1 MDTTPSQV
9 VQNDTDVKALEKV
22 WGVSRNTIKAWAKA
36 LGVELKRPNSTTSLW
51 PGERLQDGMDLADWV
66 DEGKK
71 LGEFPI
77 VAKLRGDVT
86 ATTSIT
92 ASKKQDLTAAAPAN
106 EALAVLAEVLPALQP
121 AAPAVNP
128 IEQFERIRQA
138 ASIKAYL
145 TGEQMGELLG
155 YEIRRDHDESQP
167 FPGITLHRVEHNT
180 GRASRGKK
188 AETITKVLWWL
199 EDSSSASVTAIS
211 SAGTSTAGNK
221 QVGFLNNF
229 YANDCMVDVQA
240 RPSISF
246 EIRR

>member
-1 MDTTPSQV
+1 MDITPAQV
-9 VQNDTDVKALEKV
+9 VQDDTDVKTLEKV

-71 LGEFPI
+71 LGEFPA
-77 VAKLRGDVT
+77 VRAVR
-86 ATTSIT
+86 ASQNAIT
-92 ASKKQDLTAAAPAN
+92 ASKPEQLTAEAPAN
-106 EALAVLAEVLPALQP
+106 EALVQALMSLTAP
-121 AAPAVNP
+121 VPAVNP

-155 YEIRRDHDESQP
+155 HEIRRDHDESQP

-180 GRASRGKK
+180 GRASRGQ